1 MNGFDVKISETTA
14 NLDAKMRVKL
24 KDITNA
30 VKLDEVTTIDDY
42 YTITPCDY
50 AILDVHNE
58 NSDNKDYKLFIIID
72 ENGTKYVT
80 GSPSFMNAFMGI
92 WDEMKD
98 EEKGSWSIQAYK
110 RDSKNYKGK
119 TFMTC
124 SLA

>member
-1 MNGFDVKISETTA
+1 MNGFEVKITETTA

-30 VKLDEVTTIDDY
+30 IKLDEVTSVDDY
-42 YTITPCDY
+42 FYITPVDY

-72 ENGTKYVT
+72 VNGDKYVT
-80 GSPSFMNAFMGI
+80 GSPSFLNAFMAI

-98 EEKGSWSIQAYK
+98 EEKGSWKIGAYK